1 MTDGGGRR
9 ARSVRS
15 PVANA
20 HPATGATLVE
30 RNPRLILIGV
40 DEATREA
47 LRGVIADAFPGLAI
61 DFPDPWAGGFGWSEE
76 DCHTLI
82 EQSPEPIF
90 LYDEK
95 GLLYANRAAA
105 EAVGFSPRE
114 VVGRSLLG
122 FVHPDDRAR
131 VRDRMRRVF
140 DERVSPEVVELR
152 LLHRDGSVRIVEIIS
167 VPVLF
172 RGQPGAQVIGRD
184 VTERRRAEDRLR
196 HAALHDPLTGLP
208 NRAALLEH
216 LDRALAEPGSRIAL
230 SFLDLDGFKVVN
242 DSLGHAA
249 GDEVLCEVGTRLRK
263 CAGPEAFVARFGGD
277 EFVFS
282 VPAIDEES
290 LADRVSQVVD
300 GCPGWIE
307 VSGRRVRVRGSTGT
321 AVAGEVSGN
330 ELIRRADL
338 ALYRAK
344 EARRGGVVLFDAE
357 LHAHVQER
365 LALESGLAEALASG
379 GLEVHFQPIVRL
391 SDGAIAGAEALSR
404 WAHPE
409 LGTVA
414 ADRFVRIA
422 EEVGLSFTLDMLA
435 LQQACGVAA
444 ADAELSVSVNVSA
457 AHLGDPRLVPEVQRV
472 LLGCGLPPRRLALEI
487 TEGEIVRHPE
497 RAIAALHELRALG
510 VVIHLDDFGTGYS
523 SLAHLERLP
532 VDAVKI
538 DRSFVARGG
547 DDPVILRSI
556 VTLIRALDLQVIAE
570 GVETEE
576 DLRRVRE
583 VGFHYAQ
590 GYFFSRPVAASA
602 LASLLADAP
611 RW

>member
-1 MTDGGGRR
+1 
-9 ARSVRS
+9 
-15 PVANA
+15 
-20 HPATGATLVE
+20 LVD
-30 RNPRLILIGV
+30 RHPRLILIGV
-40 DEATREA
+40 DEETREA
-47 LRGVIADAFPGLAI
+47 LRGVLANAFPEMSI
-61 DFPDPWAGGFGWSEE
+61 EFPDPWAGGFGWTEE

-90 LYDEK
+90 LYGEK

-105 EAVGFSPRE
+105 ETVGFSPEE
-114 VVGRSLLG
+114 VVGKSLLG

-131 VRDRMRRVF
+131 VMDRMRRVF

-152 LLHRDGSVRIVEIIS
+152 LMHRDGSVRIVEIIS

-216 LDRALAEPGSRIAL
+216 LDRALAEPGARIAL

-249 GDEVLCEVGTRLRK
+249 GDEVLREVGTRLRK

-282 VPAIDEES
+282 VPACDDGD
-290 LADRVSQVVD
+290 LAERVGEVVD
-300 GCPGWIE
+300 GCLGWIE

-321 AVAGEVSGN
+321 AIAGEVSGN

-365 LALESGLAEALASG
+365 LALESGLAEALSSG

-404 WAHPE
+404 WSHPE
-409 LGTVA
+409 LGAVA

-435 LQQACGVAA
+435 LARACEVAA

-457 AHLGDPRLVPEVQRV
+457 AHLGDPRLVAEVQRV

-487 TEGEIVRHPE
+487 TEGEIVRNPE
-497 RAIAALHELRALG
+497 TAIAALHELRALG

-556 VTLIRALDLQVIAE
+556 VTLIRALKLQVIAE
-570 GVETEE
+570 GVETEA

-583 VGFHYAQ
+583 VGFDYAQ
-590 GYFFSRPVAASA
+590 GYFFSRPIAASA
-602 LASLLADAP
+602 FRSLLADAP

>member
-1 MTDGGGRR
+1 M
-9 ARSVRS
+9 
-15 PVANA
+15 
-20 HPATGATLVE
+20 
-30 RNPRLILIGV
+30 
-40 DEATREA
+40 REA
-47 LRGVIADAFPGLAI
+47 LRGVLADAFPEMSI
-61 DFPDPWAGGFGWSEE
+61 EFPDPWASRFGWTEE
-76 DCHTLI
+76 DCHTLV

-90 LYDEK
+90 LYDEN
-95 GLLYANRAAA
+95 GLVYANRAAA
-105 EAVGFSPRE
+105 RAVGFTPEE

-131 VRDRMRRVF
+131 VLDRMRRVL
-140 DERVSPEVVELR
+140 EQGVSPEAIELR
-152 LLHRDGSVRIVEIIS
+152 LLHRDGSVRMVEIIS
-167 VPVLF
+167 VPVLL
-172 RGQPGAQVIGRD
+172 RGRPGAQVIGRD

-208 NRAALLEH
+208 NRAALQEH
-216 LDRALAEPGSRIAL
+216 LDSALAEPGARIAL

-249 GDEVLCEVGTRLRK
+249 GDEVLREVGTRLRK

-282 VPAIDEES
+282 VPAHDEES
-290 LADRVSQVVD
+290 LADRVSEVVD
-300 GCPGWIE
+300 GCLGWIE

-321 AVAGEVSGN
+321 AIAGEVSGN

-365 LALESGLAEALASG
+365 LALESGLAEALSCG

-404 WAHPE
+404 WSHPE
-409 LGTVA
+409 LGPVA

-422 EEVGLSFTLDMLA
+422 EEVGLSFALDMLA
-435 LQQACGVAA
+435 LERACEVAA
-444 ADAELSVSVNVSA
+444 ADGELSVSVNVSA
-457 AHLGDPRLVPEVQRV
+457 AHLGDPRLVVEVQRV
-472 LLGCGLPPRRLALEI
+472 LHRCGLPPRRLALEI
-487 TEGEIVRHPE
+487 TEGEIVRNAE
-497 RAIAALHELRALG
+497 TAIAALHELRTLG

-523 SLAHLERLP
+523 SLAYLERLP

-556 VTLIRALDLQVIAE
+556 VGLIRALKLQVIAE
-570 GVETEE
+570 GVETEA

-583 VGFHYAQ
+583 VGFDYAQ
-590 GYFFSRPVAASA
+590 GYFFSRAIAAPA
-602 LASLLADAP
+602 LASLLAGAP

>member
-1 MTDGGGRR
+1 
-9 ARSVRS
+9 
-15 PVANA
+15 
-20 HPATGATLVE
+20 LVD
-30 RNPRLILIGV
+30 RHPRLILIGV
-40 DEATREA
+40 DEGMREA
-47 LRGVIADAFPGLAI
+47 LRGVLAGAFPELSI
-61 DFPDPWAGGFGWSEE
+61 EFPDPWSSRFGWTEE
-76 DCHTLI
+76 DCHTLV

-90 LYDEK
+90 LYDEG

-105 EAVGFSPRE
+105 RAVGFTPEE

-131 VRDRMRRVF
+131 VLDRMKRVF

-152 LLHRDGSVRIVEIIS
+152 LMHRDGSVRIVEIIS
-167 VPVLF
+167 VPVLL
-172 RGQPGAQVIGRD
+172 RGRPGAQVIGRD

-216 LDRALAEPGSRIAL
+216 LDRVLAEPGARIAL

-282 VPAIDEES
+282 VPACDEES
-290 LADRVSQVVD
+290 LAAHVAEVVD
-300 GCPGWIE
+300 GCLGWIE

-321 AVAGEVSGN
+321 AVAGDVSGN

-365 LALESGLAEALASG
+365 LALESGLAEALSSG

-391 SDGAIAGAEALSR
+391 SDGVIAGAEALSR
-404 WAHPE
+404 WSHPE
-409 LGTVA
+409 LGAIA

-422 EEVGLSFTLDMLA
+422 EEVGLSFPLDMLA
-435 LQQACGVAA
+435 MERACEVAA

-457 AHLGDPRLVPEVQRV
+457 AHLGDPRLVAEVQRV
-472 LLGCGLPPRRLALEI
+472 LHGCGLPPRRLALEI
-487 TEGEIVRHPE
+487 TEGEIVRNPE
-497 RAIAALHELRALG
+497 TAIAALHELRALG

-523 SLAHLERLP
+523 SLAYLERLP

-556 VTLIRALDLQVIAE
+556 VALIRALNLQVIAE
-570 GVETEE
+570 GVETEA

-583 VGFHYAQ
+583 VGFDYAQ
-590 GYFFSRPVAASA
+590 GYFFSRPIAAPA
-602 LASLLADAP
+602 LAALLADGP